1 MEVICMKFNK
11 HVILSLGVILM
22 VAFLVACAAPQKAP
36 IAKKAETKKEAA
48 DWKFHSIVDAAFV
61 KSQVKIPMP
70 ENVMLIDSRPF
81 RGKFIKGHIP
91 MAVSIPDSKFDSKKD
106 MLPKD
111 KKALLIFYCQG
122 PT

>member
-1 MEVICMKFNK
+1 MRLNK
-11 HVILSLGVILM
+11 RLIYCLGALVL
-22 VAFLVACAAPQKAP
+22 VAFLAACAAPQKAP
-36 IAKKAETKKEAA
+36 MAKKTETKKEAEN
-48 DWKFHSIVDAAFV
+48 WKYHTIVDAAFV

-70 ENVMLIDSRPF
+70 ENVMLIDSRPY
-81 RGKFIKGHIP
+81 RGRYIKGHIP

-111 KKALLIFYCQG
+111 KEALLIFYCQG